1 MIIKFYIF
9 LFYSLIDN
17 TAWLSNPKF
26 TRFANIVCN
35 AIVVILDLIA
45 LIIMLPFAL
54 LELIFGTIVWVIQLA
69 VYKKPYRKSFAQF
82 FKLVDSDM
90 KLNNNYDYNDI
101 EEN

>member
-1 MIIKFYIF
+1 MIVKSYIF

-26 TRFANIVCN
+26 TKFANIVCN

-54 LELIFGTIVWVIQLA
+54 LEFIFGTIVWIIQLA
-69 VYKKPYRKSFAQF
+69 LYRKKYRKTFAQF
-82 FKLVDSDM
+82 FKLCDNEIELSNKGGVD
-90 KLNNNYDYNDI
+90 N
-101 EEN
+101 

>member
-26 TRFANIVCN
+26 TKFANVVCN
-35 AIVVILDLIA
+35 AIVVMLDLIA

-54 LELIFGTIVWVIQLA
+54 LELIIGTIVWIIQLA
-69 VYKKPYRKSFAQF
+69 LYRKQYRKTFAQF
-82 FKLVDSDM
+82 FKLCD
-90 KLNNNYDYNDI
+90 NDI
-101 EEN
+101 ELNNKGGVDN

>member
-26 TRFANIVCN
+26 TKFANVVCN

-54 LELIFGTIVWVIQLA
+54 LELIFGTIVWIIQLA
-69 VYKKPYRKSFAQF
+69 LYRKQYRKTFAQF
-82 FKLVDSDM
+82 FKLCD
-90 KLNNNYDYNDI
+90 NDI
-101 EEN
+101 ELNNKGGVDN